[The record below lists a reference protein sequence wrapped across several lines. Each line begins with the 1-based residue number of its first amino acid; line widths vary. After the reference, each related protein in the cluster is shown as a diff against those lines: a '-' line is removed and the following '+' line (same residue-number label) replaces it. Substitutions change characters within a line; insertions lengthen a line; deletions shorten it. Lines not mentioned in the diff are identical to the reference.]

1 MDQTKNDSGQSGN
14 KSETP
19 PKVIYTPDKIISAL
33 MYIEDVMGRALIPFI
48 LGGLLAECLYSDAPV
63 EANGV
68 DLILRPKHLTPEARN
83 TLAVYLGGDKDDYVR
98 GFELEHLQVPIRVK
112 VVTMDYDFLKYA
124 DFRFLAASEYLIP
137 NPFEKYWDVRE
148 TIE

>member
-83 TLAVYLGGDKDDYVR
+83 TLTTLSLLSPTARDPNSNRPGNTNEPLSPTTS
-98 GFELEHLQVPIRVK
+98 QPAANSVPPA
-112 VVTMDYDFLKYA
+112 FL
-124 DFRFLAASEYLIP
+124 
-137 NPFEKYWDVRE
+137 
-148 TIE
+148 